1 MKQTS
6 TTGFEVLRFRRLLRR
21 AIINCVS
28 DGLAPRAVT
37 ASPSGAFMSSPLV
50 PPAVTAGVAWTL
62 VTTRTLLTEVVADE
76 LL

>member
-1 MKQTS
+1 M
-6 TTGFEVLRFRRLLRR
+6 TTEFELLCFRRLLRH

-28 DGLAPRAVT
+28 DGSVT
-37 ASPSGAFMSSPLV
+37 ASPSGAFLPSPLF

-62 VTTRTLLTEVVADE
+62 VTTRTLLTRVVADE